1 MVATMNTWFCL
12 PVKNDPFS
20 FICFI
25 NVVAVVFL
33 LNAADDLP

>member
-25 NVVAVVFL
+25 NVVVVVFL
-33 LNAADDLP
+33 LNAADDLA